1 MSCAISNVVD
11 TTASFIYLGYN
22 MKLTMMLFYIYF
34 IKKKRSSLWERE
46 GHHREKRMQSV
57 MAFFFFRK
65 NKKTKNK
72 KIPYFYKKKW
82 GKKIAQEIGPSAATA
97 DVIITWVLPFSLCL
111 YI

>member
-1 MSCAISNVVD
+1 
-11 TTASFIYLGYN
+11 
-22 MKLTMMLFYIYF
+22 ML
-34 IKKKRSSLWERE
+34 
-46 GHHREKRMQSV
+46 SV
-57 MAFFFFRK
+57 MAPFSSEK
-65 NKKTKNK
+65 IKKKNK